1 MYLDGLQR
9 WRSLNGRLGLRAAVW
24 LQAKV
29 RGCGLELRPR
39 LTDGLSVTYSTAVA
53 AALYK

>member
-29 RGCGLELRPR
+29 RGCGFELRLR